1 MNSIASIT
9 KVLYGVEKYD
19 KFGRFE
25 GYMKNV
31 VFDPQPV
38 IAIYNEIDGCEENE
52 IS

>member
-19 KFGRFE
+19 KFG
-25 GYMKNV
+25 
-31 VFDPQPV
+31 V

-52 IS
+52 IP